1 MGLKNSYQLT
11 PESLSDGSIPSLA
24 TGEGKD
30 GGAAH
35 AVENVAHPHLNPPP
49 SRGRKSDGAGNDMA
63 AIATALFIFFML
75 SIGSDVGF
83 AADRVRFAYPAK
95 SLNYLPI
102 TLGRDKGIFQA
113 EGIDLQMVLVA
124 STIQVAAL
132 TTGDIDFS
140 GAQSQVM
147 AGAAR
152 GLPVKVVGF
161 LTVKPSFWLMSK
173 PEIRSMSELKGKVI
187 GITAIGSSTD
197 TLARFLVNRNG
208 LAPDKDVAFIGTGTT
223 SNILTAM
230 KAGTVDAGVLSP
242 PFNGMAKQMGY
253 RTLAYFGDY
262 VEQSLSGV
270 GTSDRLIRER
280 PELVK
285 RMLSATLKSLRY
297 VPQRPTEVTQF
308 IGKEYGVDMA
318 TADELYKSMLPAFSK
333 DGGMDEKGIR
343 DALKRETER
352 MNLKEETPLA
362 RVLDLRLLREVQ
374 QNLK

>member
-1 MGLKNSYQLT
+1 MIK
-11 PESLSDGSIPSLA
+11 DLA
-24 TGEGKD
+24 VIIT
-30 GGAAH
+30 
-35 AVENVAHPHLNPPP
+35 L
-49 SRGRKSDGAGNDMA
+49 
-63 AIATALFIFFML
+63 LF
-75 SIGSDVGF
+75 VGF
-83 AADRVRFAYPAK
+83 LNHRQGDAADRIRFAYPAK

-102 TLGRDKGIFQA
+102 TMGRDKGIFQA
-113 EGIDLQMVLVA
+113 EGIDLQMILVA

-132 TTGDIDFS
+132 TTGDIEFS

-161 LTVKPSFWLMSK
+161 LTIKPSFWLMGK
-173 PEIRSMSELKGKVI
+173 PEIKSIGDLKGKII

-197 TLARFLVNRNG
+197 TLARFLLSKNG
-208 LAPDKDVAFIGTGTT
+208 LTPDRDVALVGTGTT

-230 KAGTVDAGVLSP
+230 KGGTVDAGVLSP
-242 PFNGMAKQMGY
+242 PFNAMAKQMGY

-285 RMLSATLKSLRY
+285 RILTATIKSLRFIQ
-297 VPQRPTEVTQF
+297 QRPADSIQF
-308 IGKEYGVDMA
+308 IAKEWSVDS
-318 TADELYKSMLPAFSK
+318 TSADELYKSMLPAFSK

-352 MNLKEETPLA
+352 MALKEETPLA

-374 QNLK
+374 KGL

>member
-1 MGLKNSYQLT
+1 MVKARTFVGILL
-11 PESLSDGSIPSLA
+11 LI
-24 TGEGKD
+24 
-30 GGAAH
+30 
-35 AVENVAHPHLNPPP
+35 
-49 SRGRKSDGAGNDMA
+49 
-63 AIATALFIFFML
+63 
-75 SIGSDVGF
+75 IGFWSSWEAF

-102 TLGRDKGIFQA
+102 TMGRDKGIFQA
-113 EGIDLQMVLVA
+113 EAIDLQMILVA

-161 LTVKPSFWLMSK
+161 LTIKPSFWLMSK
-173 PEIRSMSELKGKVI
+173 PEIKTMADLKGKIV

-197 TLARFLVNRNG
+197 TLARFLVSKNG
-208 LAPDKDVAFIGTGTT
+208 LTPDREVAFIGTGTT

-242 PFNGMAKQMGY
+242 PFNAMATQMGY

-270 GTSDRLIRER
+270 GTSDRMIRER
-280 PELVK
+280 PELVR
-285 RMLSATLKSLRY
+285 RMLIATIKSLRFIQ
-297 VPQRPTEVTQF
+297 QRPGESIQF
-308 IGKEYGVDMA
+308 ISKEWSVDTSAA
-318 TADELYKSMLPAFSK
+318 TELYKSMLPAFSK
-333 DGGMDEKGIR
+333 DGGMNEKGIR

-352 MNLKEETPLA
+352 MALKEETPLSK
-362 RVLDLRLLREVQ
+362 VMDLRLLREVQ
-374 QNLK
+374 QNK

>member
-1 MGLKNSYQLT
+1 MVKNLVLMM
-11 PESLSDGSIPSLA
+11 SLLLVTI
-24 TGEGKD
+24 
-30 GGAAH
+30 
-35 AVENVAHPHLNPPP
+35 LNSPQ
-49 SRGRKSDGAGNDMA
+49 
-63 AIATALFIFFML
+63 
-75 SIGSDVGF
+75 GF

-102 TLGRDKGIFQA
+102 TMGRDKGMFQA
-113 EGIDLQMVLVA
+113 EGIELQMVLVS

-161 LTVKPSFWLMSK
+161 LTVKPSFWLMAK
-173 PEIRSMSELKGKVI
+173 PEIKSMTDLKGKII

-197 TLARFLVNRNG
+197 TLARFLVSKHG
-208 LAPDKDVAFIGTGTT
+208 LTPDREVAFIGTGTT

-230 KAGTVDAGVLSP
+230 KAGSVDAGVLSP
-242 PFNGMAKQMGY
+242 PFNAMATQMGY

-270 GTSDRLIRER
+270 GTSDRMIRER
-280 PELVK
+280 PDLVK
-285 RMLSATLKSLRY
+285 RMLIATIKSLRFIQ
-297 VPQRPTEVTQF
+297 QRPADSIQF
-308 IGKEYGVDMA
+308 IGKEWSMDSASA
-318 TADELYKSMLPAFSK
+318 TELYKSMLPAFSK

-352 MNLKEETPLA
+352 MALKEETSLSK
-362 RVLDLRLLREVQ
+362 VMDLRLLREVQ
-374 QNLK
+374 QSK

>member
-1 MGLKNSYQLT
+1 MIVKSALIGI
-11 PESLSDGSIPSLA
+11 SLSI
-24 TGEGKD
+24 
-30 GGAAH
+30 
-35 AVENVAHPHLNPPP
+35 
-49 SRGRKSDGAGNDMA
+49 
-63 AIATALFIFFML
+63 LFL
-75 SIGSDVGF
+75 RLDLGF

-95 SLNYLPI
+95 SLNYLPV

-124 STIQVAAL
+124 STIQVTAL

-161 LTVKPSFWLMSK
+161 LTIKPSFWLMAK
-173 PEIRSMSELKGKVI
+173 PEIKSMAELKKKII

-197 TLARFLVNRNG
+197 TLVRYLLTKNG
-208 LAPDKDVAFIGTGTT
+208 LTPDRDVALLGTGTT

-230 KAGTVDAGVLSP
+230 KGGTVDAGVLSP
-242 PFNGMAKQMGY
+242 PFNAMAKQMGY

-270 GTSDRLIRER
+270 GTSDKLIRER
-280 PELVK
+280 PDLVK
-285 RMLSATLKSLRY
+285 RILTATIKSLRFIQ
-297 VPQRPTEVTQF
+297 QRPAESTQF
-308 IGKEYGVDMA
+308 IAKEWSVDS
-318 TADELYKSMLPAFSK
+318 TSADELYKSMLPAFSK
-333 DGGMDEKGIR
+333 EGDMDEKGIR

-352 MNLKEETPLA
+352 MALKEETPLN

-374 QNLK
+374 QTK

>member
-1 MGLKNSYQLT
+1 MNFTMAKNLVLII
-11 PESLSDGSIPSLA
+11 SLLLA
-24 TGEGKD
+24 GI
-30 GGAAH
+30 
-35 AVENVAHPHLNPPP
+35 LYPPQ
-49 SRGRKSDGAGNDMA
+49 S
-63 AIATALFIFFML
+63 
-75 SIGSDVGF
+75 F

-102 TLGRDKGIFQA
+102 TIGRDKGIFQG
-113 EGIDLQMVLVA
+113 EGIELQMVLVA

-161 LTVKPSFWLMSK
+161 LTVKPSFWLMAK
-173 PEIRSMSELKGKVI
+173 PEIKSMTDLKGKII

-197 TLARFLVNRNG
+197 TLARFLVSKHG
-208 LAPDKDVAFIGTGTT
+208 LTPDREVAFIGTGTT

-230 KAGTVDAGVLSP
+230 KAGSVDAGVLSP
-242 PFNGMAKQMGY
+242 PFNAMATQMGY

-270 GTSDRLIRER
+270 GTSDRMIRER

-285 RMLSATLKSLRY
+285 RMLIATIKSLRFIQ
-297 VPQRPTEVTQF
+297 QRPADSVQF
-308 IGKEYGVDMA
+308 IGKEWSLDSASA
-318 TADELYKSMLPAFSK
+318 TELYKSMLPAFSK
-333 DGGMDEKGIR
+333 DGGMVEKGIR

-352 MNLKEETPLA
+352 MALKEETALSK
-362 RVLDLRLLREVQ
+362 VMDLRLLKEVQ
-374 QNLK
+374 QNK

>member
-1 MGLKNSYQLT
+1 MTRFFVLAL
-11 PESLSDGSIPSLA
+11 SLILFPLGEPS
-24 TGEGKD
+24 
-30 GGAAH
+30 
-35 AVENVAHPHLNPPP
+35 V
-49 SRGRKSDGAGNDMA
+49 
-63 AIATALFIFFML
+63 
-75 SIGSDVGF
+75 

-113 EGIDLQMVLVA
+113 EGVDLQMVLVG
-124 STIQVAAL
+124 STIQVTAL

-161 LTVKPSFWLMSK
+161 LTVKPSFWLMAK
-173 PEIRSMSELKGKVI
+173 PEIKTIADLKNKII

-197 TLARFLVNRNG
+197 TLARYLVSKNG
-208 LAPDKDVAFIGTGTT
+208 LTPDREVAFIGTGTT
-223 SNILTAM
+223 ANILTAM
-230 KAGTVDAGVLSP
+230 KAGTIDAGVLSP
-242 PFNGMAKQMGY
+242 PFNAMATQMGY

-270 GTSDRLIRER
+270 GTSDKMIKDRAD
-280 PELVK
+280 LVR
-285 RMLSATLKSLRY
+285 RMLTATIKSLRFIQ
-297 VPQRPTEVTQF
+297 QRPADSIQF
-308 IGKEYGVDMA
+308 IAKEWSVDSSA
-318 TADELYKSMLPAFSK
+318 ANELYKSMLPAFSK

-352 MNLKEETPLA
+352 MALKEETPLSK
-362 RVLDLRLLREVQ
+362 VMDLRLLREVQ
-374 QNLK
+374 KNL

>member
-1 MGLKNSYQLT
+1 MRNVLT
-11 PESLSDGSIPSLA
+11 PISLLILVLLA
-24 TGEGKD
+24 E
-30 GGAAH
+30 
-35 AVENVAHPHLNPPP
+35 
-49 SRGRKSDGAGNDMA
+49 
-63 AIATALFIFFML
+63 F
-75 SIGSDVGF
+75 GF

-102 TLGRDKGIFQA
+102 TIGRDKGMFQA

-124 STIQVAAL
+124 STIQVTAL

-161 LTVKPSFWLMSK
+161 LTIKPSFWLMAK
-173 PEIRSMSELKGKVI
+173 PEIKSMADLKGKII

-197 TLARFLVNRNG
+197 TLARFLVSKNG
-208 LAPDKDVAFIGTGTT
+208 LTPDREVAFIGTGTT
-223 SNILTAM
+223 ANILTAM

-242 PFNGMAKQMGY
+242 PFNAMATQMGY

-270 GTSDRLIRER
+270 GTSDKMIRER

-285 RMLSATLKSLRY
+285 RMLIATIKSLRFIQ
-297 VPQRPTEVTQF
+297 QRPADSIQF
-308 IGKEYGVDMA
+308 IGKEWSMDSASA
-318 TADELYKSMLPAFSK
+318 TELYKSMLPAFSK

-352 MNLKEETPLA
+352 MALKEETPLSK
-362 RVLDLRLLREVQ
+362 VMDLRLLKEVQ
-374 QNLK
+374 KGL

>member
-1 MGLKNSYQLT
+1 MRLLFALCT
-11 PESLSDGSIPSLA
+11 LVFAFRAAGSAP
-24 TGEGKD
+24 
-30 GGAAH
+30 
-35 AVENVAHPHLNPPP
+35 
-49 SRGRKSDGAGNDMA
+49 
-63 AIATALFIFFML
+63 
-75 SIGSDVGF
+75 

-102 TLGRDKGIFQA
+102 TMGRDKGIFQA
-113 EGIDLQMVLVA
+113 EGIDLQMILVA

-161 LTVKPSFWLMSK
+161 LTIKPSFWLMSK
-173 PEIRSMSELKGKVI
+173 PEIRTMAELKGKII

-197 TLARFLVNRNG
+197 TLARFLVSKNG
-208 LAPDKDVAFIGTGTT
+208 LTPDREVAFIGTGTT

-242 PFNGMAKQMGY
+242 PFNAMATQMGY

-270 GTSDRLIRER
+270 GTADRMIRER

-285 RMLSATLKSLRY
+285 RMLAATIKSLRFIQ
-297 VPQRPTEVTQF
+297 QRPSDSIQF
-308 IGKEYGVDMA
+308 ISKEWSLDSAAA
-318 TADELYKSMLPAFSK
+318 TELYKSMLPAFSK
-333 DGGMDEKGIR
+333 DGGMEEKGIR

-352 MNLKEETPLA
+352 MALKEETPLA
-362 RVLDLRLLREVQ
+362 KVLDLRLLREVQ
-374 QNLK
+374 KGL

>member
-1 MGLKNSYQLT
+1 MPRTVLLLIILFALC
-11 PESLSDGSIPSLA
+11 LSDRPQSL
-24 TGEGKD
+24 
-30 GGAAH
+30 
-35 AVENVAHPHLNPPP
+35 
-49 SRGRKSDGAGNDMA
+49 
-63 AIATALFIFFML
+63 
-75 SIGSDVGF
+75 

-102 TLGRDKGIFQA
+102 TMGRDKGMFQA

-161 LTVKPSFWLMSK
+161 LTIKPSFWLMAK
-173 PEIRSMSELKGKVI
+173 PEIKSMAELKGKIV

-197 TLARFLVNRNG
+197 TLARFLLNKNG
-208 LAPDKDVAFIGTGTT
+208 LAPDREVALIGTGTT
-223 SNILTAM
+223 ANILTAM

-242 PFNGMAKQMGY
+242 PFNAMATQMGY

-270 GTSDRLIRER
+270 GTSDKMIRER
-280 PELVK
+280 PELVR
-285 RMLSATLKSLRY
+285 RMLIATIKSLRFIQ
-297 VPQRPTEVTQF
+297 QRPADSIQF
-308 IGKEYGVDMA
+308 IAKEWSMDAPSA
-318 TADELYKSMLPAFSK
+318 TELYKSMLPAFSR

-343 DALKRETER
+343 DALRRETER
-352 MNLKEETPLA
+352 MALKEETPLSK
-362 RVLDLRLLREVQ
+362 VMDLRLLREVQ
-374 QNLK
+374 KGL

>member
-1 MGLKNSYQLT
+1 MSKNVVLAISLLFGGIFC
-11 PESLSDGSIPSLA
+11 LSDS
-24 TGEGKD
+24 
-30 GGAAH
+30 
-35 AVENVAHPHLNPPP
+35 
-49 SRGRKSDGAGNDMA
+49 
-63 AIATALFIFFML
+63 
-75 SIGSDVGF
+75 F

-102 TLGRDKGIFQA
+102 TMGRDKGMFQA

-161 LTVKPSFWLMSK
+161 LTIKPSFWLMSK
-173 PEIRSMSELKGKVI
+173 PEIRTMSDLKGKII

-197 TLARFLVNRNG
+197 TLARFLVSKNG
-208 LAPDKDVAFIGTGTT
+208 LLPDREVAFIGTGTT

-242 PFNGMAKQMGY
+242 PFNAMATQMGY

-270 GTSDRLIRER
+270 GTSDRMIRER

-285 RMLSATLKSLRY
+285 RMLVATIKSLRFIQ
-297 VPQRPTEVTQF
+297 QRPADSIHF
-308 IGKEYGVDMA
+308 IGKEWNMDSTAA
-318 TADELYKSMLPAFSK
+318 TELYKSMLPAFSK

-352 MNLKEETPLA
+352 MALKEETPLSK
-362 RVLDLRLLREVQ
+362 VMDLRLLREVQ
-374 QNLK
+374 KGL

>member
-1 MGLKNSYQLT
+1 MIK
-11 PESLSDGSIPSLA
+11 DLA
-24 TGEGKD
+24 VIIT
-30 GGAAH
+30 
-35 AVENVAHPHLNPPP
+35 L
-49 SRGRKSDGAGNDMA
+49 
-63 AIATALFIFFML
+63 LF
-75 SIGSDVGF
+75 VGF
-83 AADRVRFAYPAK
+83 LNHRQGDAADRIRFAYPAK

-102 TLGRDKGIFQA
+102 TMGRDKGIFQA
-113 EGIDLQMVLVA
+113 EGIDLQMILVA

-132 TTGDIDFS
+132 TTGDIEFS

-161 LTVKPSFWLMSK
+161 LTIKPSFWLMGK
-173 PEIRSMSELKGKVI
+173 PEIKSIGDLKGKII

-197 TLARFLVNRNG
+197 TLARFLLSKNG
-208 LAPDKDVAFIGTGTT
+208 LTPDRDVALLGTGTT

-230 KAGTVDAGVLSP
+230 KGGTVDAGVLSP
-242 PFNGMAKQMGY
+242 PFNAMAKQMGY

-270 GTSDRLIRER
+270 GTSDRMIRER

-285 RMLSATLKSLRY
+285 RILTATIKSLRFIQ
-297 VPQRPTEVTQF
+297 QRPADSIQF
-308 IGKEYGVDMA
+308 IAKEWSVDS
-318 TADELYKSMLPAFSK
+318 TSADELYKSMLPAFSK

-352 MNLKEETPLA
+352 MALKEETPLA

-374 QNLK
+374 KGL

>member
-1 MGLKNSYQLT
+1 MTSPCQSRKWIKRTNLITILALLFAFSFSSSY
-11 PESLSDGSIPSLA
+11 
-24 TGEGKD
+24 
-30 GGAAH
+30 
-35 AVENVAHPHLNPPP
+35 
-49 SRGRKSDGAGNDMA
+49 
-63 AIATALFIFFML
+63 
-75 SIGSDVGF
+75 GF

-102 TLGRDKGIFQA
+102 TIGRDKGIFQA
-113 EGIDLQMVLVA
+113 EGIDLQVILVA

-161 LTVKPSFWLMSK
+161 LTIKPSFWLMAK
-173 PEIRSMSELKGKVI
+173 PEIRSMADLKGKII

-197 TLARFLVNRNG
+197 TLARFLLTKNG
-208 LAPDKDVAFIGTGTT
+208 LTPDREVALIGTGTT

-242 PFNGMAKQMGY
+242 PFNAMATQMGY

-270 GTSDRLIRER
+270 GTSDRMIRER
-280 PELVK
+280 PELVR
-285 RMLSATLKSLRY
+285 RMLIAAIKSLRLIQ
-297 VPQRPTEVTQF
+297 QRPADSMQF
-308 IGKEYGVDMA
+308 ISKEWSVDSA
-318 TADELYKSMLPAFSK
+318 SAAELYKSMLPAFSK

-352 MNLKEETPLA
+352 MALKEETPLS
-362 RVLDLRLLREVQ
+362 RVLDLRILREVQ
-374 QNLK
+374 KGL

>member
-1 MGLKNSYQLT
+1 M
-11 PESLSDGSIPSLA
+11 
-24 TGEGKD
+24 
-30 GGAAH
+30 
-35 AVENVAHPHLNPPP
+35 
-49 SRGRKSDGAGNDMA
+49 
-63 AIATALFIFFML
+63 
-75 SIGSDVGF
+75 
-83 AADRVRFAYPAK
+83 
-95 SLNYLPI
+95 
-102 TLGRDKGIFQA
+102 GRDKGIFQG

-124 STIQVAAL
+124 STIQVTAL

-161 LTVKPSFWLMSK
+161 LTIKPSFWLMAR
-173 PEIRSMSELKGKVI
+173 PEIKSVAGLKGKII

-197 TLARFLVNRNG
+197 TLARFVLSKNAVT
-208 LAPDKDVAFIGTGTT
+208 PDREVALIGTGTT

-242 PFNGMAKQMGY
+242 PFNAMATQMGY

-270 GTSDRLIRER
+270 GTSDKLIRDR
-280 PELVK
+280 AELVR
-285 RMLSATLKSLRY
+285 RMLSATIKSLRFIQ
-297 VPQRPTEVTQF
+297 QRPAESTQF
-308 IGKEYGVDMA
+308 ISKEWSIDSA
-318 TADELYKSMLPAFSK
+318 AANELYRSMLPAFSK
-333 DGGMDEKGIR
+333 DGGMEEKGIR

-352 MNLKEETPLA
+352 MAFKEETPLS

-374 QNLK
+374 KGF